1 VEVEVEPGEPENQE
15 EMPVEGEEASEEV
28 NEQQD

>member
-1 VEVEVEPGEPENQE
+1 VEVEVEPGEPKNQE
-15 EMPVEGEEASEEV
+15 EVSVEGEQAGEEI